1 MAKRKQTEAERIAQ
15 IPIEE
20 ISKISGADRKQLEG
34 YVRTLQSGYKRR
46 VQSFARKGL
55 VSHAQIALESTL
67 SGAKPIS
74 LTKMTRNQLV
84 LEFARYSKFFQG
96 VTSSEEGI
104 RKVNR
109 EQDIRLFGKD
119 YKGNPNY
126 QMSQEER
133 ERFWRLY
140 EEFQNQNPSKFV
152 NYGYNTVQEG
162 IVEMIRRGQEL
173 TSASLNSLMDELSDI
188 LEDQYMEENLRS
200 VPNAY
205 SGRGPDF

>member
-74 LTKMTRNQLV
+74 LTKMTRNQLI

-162 IVEMIRRGQEL
+162 IVEMIRKGQEL

-188 LEDQYMEENLRS
+188 LEEQYMKENLRS
-200 VPNAY
+200 VPDVY